1 MTSKLK
7 CPFCQTELDY
17 DEYGWDYSCP
27 NHKCRA
33 TKGVLCGTKSLWQAL
48 IQAKQDL
55 EIAVDALKY
64 YADSRFGK
72 KQDDGTYALEIDKGC
87 GVTVVYTYDPRLAKQ
102 TLEQI
107 EHKE

>member
-1 MTSKLK
+1 MTTKLK
-7 CPFCQTELDY
+7 CPFCGKKLFY
-17 DEYGWDYSCP
+17 DEQDGIYRCMKFACVMDYE
-27 NHKCRA
+27 
-33 TKGVLCGTKSLWQAL
+33 GGTEQLWQAL

-55 EIAVDALKY
+55 EITRKALGF
-64 YADSRFGK
+64 YADSRFGE
-72 KQDDGTYALEIDKGC
+72 KQDDGTYALKIDKGC

>member
-7 CPFCQTELDY
+7 CPVC
-17 DEYGWDYSCP
+17 
-27 NHKCRA
+27 NHKLYQTASEPA
-33 TKGVLCGTKSLWQAL
+33 TYCCLYKDCQSDFKFAGSKELWQAL
-48 IQAKQDL
+48 IQARQDL
-55 EIAVDALKY
+55 EIARKALEY

-87 GVTVVYTYDPRLAKQ
+87 GVTVVYAYDPRSAKQ
-102 TLEQI
+102 ALEQI